1 MSKSF
6 APSIR
11 TENLTIGYGNKVIAE
26 NLNLEF
32 PGGQLSMIVGGS
44 GSGKSTLLKH
54 ILQLQPPIEGK
65 IFVGKHDMS
74 SMSKSERHCVRQRTG
89 VLFQDGALLGSLRLV
104 DNVALPLREHTRLK
118 EDQILR
124 IVQDRLE
131 LVGLGHALDLF
142 PNELSGGM
150 RKRAGLARALVMDPQ
165 VLFCDEPTSG
175 LDPVM
180 SAELDQL
187 LLEMMCH
194 FDMTMVVV
202 THDLA
207 SMRGLADHVVLLGD
221 QRCLYQGS
229 IEELEKTEDPYL
241 RRFLDRAAEDRD
253 APRLTMPP
261 IDRSMMKLNCDSILG
276 EKGTIRKDD
285 RCSS

>member
-1 MSKSF
+1 MSA

-11 TENLTIGYGNKVIAE
+11 LEDLTVGYGGTPVVS
-26 NLNLEF
+26 NLDIEF
-32 PGGQLSMIVGGS
+32 PSGKLSMVVGGS
-44 GSGKSTLLKH
+44 GCGKSTLLKH
-54 ILQLQPPIEGK
+54 ILQLHVPISGK
-65 IFVGKHDMS
+65 IFIGGHDIS
-74 SMSKSERHCVRQRTG
+74 SMPPRQARCIRQRSG
-89 VLFQDGALLGSLRLV
+89 VLFQDGALLGSLRLK

-118 EDQILR
+118 EDAIME
-124 IVQDRLE
+124 IVRDRLE

-150 RKRAGLARALVMDPQ
+150 RKRAGLARALVMDPK

-175 LDPVM
+175 LDPIM

-187 LLEMMCH
+187 LLEMMRH

-207 SMRGLADHVVLLGD
+207 SMRGLADHVVILGEG
-221 QRCLYQGS
+221 RCLYQGT

-241 RRFLDRAAEDRD
+241 RRFLNRKAEERE
-253 APRLTMPP
+253 APRLTLPP
-261 IDRSMMKLNCDSILG
+261 LDPAMFKIDCNAMLG
-276 EKGTIRKDD
+276 DTTPRKD
-285 RCSS
+285 

>member
-1 MSKSF
+1 MVMSK

-11 TENLTIGYGNKVIAE
+11 LENLTVGYGGKAVVSD
-26 NLNLEF
+26 LNIEF
-32 PGGQLSMIVGGS
+32 PGGKLSMVVGGS

-54 ILQLQPPIEGK
+54 ILQLQPAIAGK
-65 IFVGKHDMS
+65 IFFGGHDMCALS
-74 SMSKSERHCVRQRTG
+74 RNKLRCIRQRMG
-89 VLFQDGALLGSLRLV
+89 VLFQDGAMLGSLRLK
-104 DNVALPLREHTRLK
+104 DNIALPLREHTRLK
-118 EDQILR
+118 EPQIME
-124 IVQDRLE
+124 IVHNRLA
-131 LVGLGHALDLF
+131 LVGLDHALELF

-180 SAELDQL
+180 SAELDLL
-187 LLEMMCH
+187 LLEMMRH

-207 SMRGLADHVVLLGD
+207 SMRGLADFVVVLGEG
-221 QRCLYQGS
+221 RCLFQGTL
-229 IEELEKTEDPYL
+229 EELERTEDPYL
-241 RRFLDRAAEDRD
+241 RRFLDRAAEERD

-261 IDRSMMKLNCDSILG
+261 LGPEVLKRNCDKILG
-276 EKGTIRKDD
+276 EK
-285 RCSS
+285 